1 MVLALI
7 AAYGIIIGTILGTGH
22 ALHHMSGEPE
32 ATGSVETF
40 SVLSGAEM
48 ELEKN
53 NIPIDT
59 LSELEEEQSV
69 LTSKTLISGE
79 PSNDDKSVR
88 KQTGITVVDEMMTKP
103 SMTPASFVTPNNIE
117 DGVKR
122 NVETDSDMPKAG
134 LEKPYDVFEAVGFE
148 DDKNFEN
155 WAK

>member
-1 MVLALI
+1 MVLELI

-22 ALHHMSGEPE
+22 ALHHMSGDPE
-32 ATGSVETF
+32 ATSSVETL
-40 SVLSGAEM
+40 SVLPGAEM
-48 ELEKN
+48 KLEKN

-69 LTSKTLISGE
+69 LTSKVSVSGE
-79 PSNDDKSVR
+79 PSNDDESVR
-88 KQTGITVVDEMMTKP
+88 KQTGITVVDEMMTKS

>member
-1 MVLALI
+1 MVLELI

-32 ATGSVETF
+32 ATSSVQTL
-40 SVLSGAEM
+40 SVLPSAEM

-53 NIPIDT
+53 NPPIDT

-69 LTSKTLISGE
+69 LTSKTLVSGE
-79 PSNDDKSVR
+79 QSNHDESVR
-88 KQTGITVVDEMMTKP
+88 KQAGITVVDEMMTKS

-117 DGVKR
+117 DGEKR
-122 NVETDSDMPKAG
+122 NVETDSDIPKAG